1 MIQAI
6 VRKALEIGERGE
18 CPNCFS
24 VLVRKEPDGTRSM
37 TRNTIS
43 ALIITPEG
51 EIKLK
56 CRNCGVIIK
65 HPQISYETKSEGK
78 KDAVNTQLA
87 KS

>member
-1 MIQAI
+1 MITAI

-24 VLVRKEPDGTRSM
+24 VLVRKEPDGSRSM

-56 CRNCGVIIK
+56 CRSCGVIVK
-65 HPQISYETKSEGK
+65 HPLISYEAKSEGK
-78 KDAVNTQLA
+78 KDAISSQPQ
-87 KS
+87 